1 MLWRMITCEW
11 SNNVNISKKF
21 DYFGTLEKDCSMT
34 YSDIDTVTLD
44 APAVEVG
51 EWGAPV
57 TARLSNRKAWEE
69 GLIQVTPNLD
79 LENSYW
85 LHFFAQ
91 KREWF
96 SLLVLDASGNTVMQ
110 REKRS
115 REGHNLVSLD
125 ASSLVKGIYQ
135 LRILTDGRVLSGSL
149 KV

>member
-1 MLWRMITCEW
+1 
-11 SNNVNISKKF
+11 
-21 DYFGTLEKDCSMT
+21 MT

-51 EWGAPV
+51 EWGAPSTV
-57 TARLSNRKAWEE
+57 RLSNRKAWEE

-79 LENSYW
+79 LEDSYW
-85 LHFFAQ
+85 LHFFSQ

-96 SLLVLDASGNTVMQ
+96 SLLVLDAAGNTVMQ

-125 ASSLVKGIYQ
+125 ASSLVKGVYQ
-135 LRILTDGRVLSGSL
+135 LRILTDGRMLSGSL